1 MSAILTAVSTLNC
14 ELRLSRSATLIK
26 ASTLN
31 CAFLVVMSAI
41 TDRRV
46 DIELRIPVVEVSHLD
61 QSVRSWTARS
71 WSSCRNLDRRVDIG
85 L

>member
-1 MSAILTAVSTLNC
+1 MQSDRRVDIELR

-41 TDRRV
+41 LTAVSTLNCEFR
-46 DIELRIPVVEVSHLD
+46 VVEVGHLIK
-61 QSVRSWTARS
+61 A
-71 WSSCRNLDRRVDIG
+71 SS
-85 L
+85 